1 MAIPVN
7 GSGVE
12 SSSSAIRL
20 TAVQDAIRSRNFAEL
35 ANIIDTLELEVRGA
49 PRLRVSSWSCSLRD
63 RV

>member
-1 MAIPVN
+1 MAILVN

-35 ANIIDTLELEVRGA
+35 ANIIDTLELEVRGGTGT
-49 PRLRVSSWSCSLRD
+49 
-63 RV
+63 